1 MLSSLYSVTM
11 VTAAMAVLCALM
23 ETMIPQGKLKSTVL
37 LALGIVFLLALA
49 SPLAGL
55 LQEPPTLAAGAMQDT
70 FALEQQ
76 TTHYE
81 DLLRGYYEISV
92 AGKQ

>member
-11 VTAAMAVLCALM
+11 FTAAMAVLCALM

-55 LQEPPTLAAGAMQDT
+55 LQEPPTLAASAMQD
-70 FALEQQ
+70 ASGLEQQ
-76 TTHYE
+76 TTYE
-81 DLLRGYYEISV
+81 DLLRNYYEISV

>member
-55 LQEPPTLAAGAMQDT
+55 LQEPPTLAAGAMQDAS
-70 FALEQQ
+70 ALEQQ
-76 TTHYE
+76 TTYE

-92 AGKQ
+92 AAKQ

>member
-11 VTAAMAVLCALM
+11 FTAAMAVLCALM

-55 LQEPPTLAAGAMQDT
+55 LQEPPTLATGAMQD
-70 FALEQQ
+70 ASGLEQQ
-76 TTHYE
+76 TTYE
-81 DLLRGYYEISV
+81 DLLRSYYEISV
-92 AGKQ
+92 AGK

>member
-1 MLSSLYSVTM
+1 MSSLYSVTM
-11 VTAAMAVLCALM
+11 FTAAMAVLCALM

-55 LQEPPTLAAGAMQDT
+55 LQEPPVLSAGAVQNSTDWR
-70 FALEQQ
+70 QQ
-76 TTHYE
+76 TTYE

-92 AGKQ
+92 ADK

>member
-11 VTAAMAVLCALM
+11 FTAAMAVLCALM

-37 LALGIVFLLALA
+37 LALGIIFLLALA

-55 LQEPPTLAAGAMQDT
+55 LQEPPTLAASAVQNNSSIDQDT
-70 FALEQQ
+70 
-76 TTHYE
+76 TYD
-81 DLLRGYYEISV
+81 DLVRSYYEISV

>member
-11 VTAAMAVLCALM
+11 FTAAMAVLCALM

-37 LALGIVFLLALA
+37 LALGIVFLLAIA

-55 LQEPPTLAAGAMQDT
+55 LQEPPALAAGAMQD
-70 FALEQQ
+70 ASGLEQQ
-76 TTHYE
+76 TTYE